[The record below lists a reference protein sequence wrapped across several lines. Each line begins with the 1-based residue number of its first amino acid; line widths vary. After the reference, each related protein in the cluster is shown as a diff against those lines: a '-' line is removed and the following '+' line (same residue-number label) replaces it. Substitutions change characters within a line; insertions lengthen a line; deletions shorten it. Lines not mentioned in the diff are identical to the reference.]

1 MREIVRLFSQQESR
15 DELGIGQIRDAL
27 SDSLFPG
34 TSTLHTRARYLLFV
48 PWCFRYA
55 AIHAR
60 DAASMSSRVDKTERS
75 LIGGIR
81 AARDHGADVDGLLGS
96 TAGEALKNLPSA
108 VYWSALRQYGI
119 LADASLD
126 REDAAATELSR
137 RMHRAAAVDEDEPV
151 TWHTGGWSV
160 TLPPVPEGFPR
171 EVPGGFAMTES
182 EAGWLRDRML
192 QGAPDS
198 ALAHLLTVRPS
209 DDSGTPWADPAMQ
222 SLLGLPRVL
231 LEHARRFSTAMYGA
245 ALLYNVLLADAYEA
259 RGFDRVA
266 DGAARHRPAL
276 DRWGAEMVALDA
288 VRDWDLDEFWALVLR
303 ANPRIAPPSRAF
315 VTAWVRLLQATDP
328 LSIADDARAREF
340 IENRE
345 RTQKKSQA
353 RLRNEK
359 LLSAWSGAS
368 GSGQLTF
375 RWGNVR
381 RIVTDIHDGLERSDA

>member
-34 TSTLHTRARYLLFV
+34 TSTLHTRARYMLLI

-55 AIHAR
+55 ASHSR
-60 DAASMSSRVDKTERS
+60 DASSMTSQVDKTERS
-75 LIGGIR
+75 LIGGLR
-81 AARDHGADVDGLLGS
+81 AARNASADVDGLLGS

-119 LADASLD
+119 LAEASLD

-137 RMHRAAAVDEDEPV
+137 RMHRAAAAEEDEPV
-151 TWHTGGWSV
+151 AWHTGGGSA

-171 EVPGGFAMTES
+171 RGGGGFAMSES

-192 QGAPDS
+192 QGAPGS

-209 DDSGTPWADPAMQ
+209 DDSGAPWADPAMQ
-222 SLLGLPRVL
+222 SLHGEPRVL

-245 ALLYNVLLADAYEA
+245 ALLYNVLLADAYAE

-266 DGAARHRPAL
+266 DDAEKHRPLL
-276 DRWGAEMVALDA
+276 DRWGAEMVAFERASRLGP
-288 VRDWDLDEFWALVLR
+288 RRVLG
-303 ANPRIAPPSRAF
+303 
-315 VTAWVRLLQATDP
+315 
-328 LSIADDARAREF
+328 ARAACQPARRAGF
-340 IENRE
+340 AHFRRSLGSAHPVDRPVVDRRRRA
-345 RTQKKSQA
+345 RT
-353 RLRNEK
+353 
-359 LLSAWSGAS
+359 
-368 GSGQLTF
+368 
-375 RWGNVR
+375 
-381 RIVTDIHDGLERSDA
+381 